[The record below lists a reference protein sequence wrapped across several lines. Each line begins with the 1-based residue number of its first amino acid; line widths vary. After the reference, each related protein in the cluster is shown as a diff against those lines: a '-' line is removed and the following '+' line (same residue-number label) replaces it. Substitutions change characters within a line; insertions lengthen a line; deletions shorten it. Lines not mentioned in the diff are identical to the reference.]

1 MRFFSR
7 FRLPRF
13 NTIIGHDT
21 VVHGDVEFTGGLHLE
36 GRIEGNV
43 VSRPKD
49 ERATLTVSES
59 GFVRGNVQVANV
71 ILNGIVLGDVEAGG
85 RVELAEK
92 ARVNGRVCY
101 RCLEMAMGATVNSK
115 LVHLD
120 EVAAAKAE
128 AEEAKS
134 QPPPPRRGQLASI
147 CRPCNSLG
155 NCCE

>member
-1 MRFFSR
+1 MRFFGR

-13 NTIIGHDT
+13 NSVIGSNT
-21 VVHGDVEFTGGLHLE
+21 VVHGDVEFSGGLHLD

-49 ERATLTVSES
+49 ERATLTMSES

-71 ILNGIVLGDVEAGG
+71 ILNGIVLGDVEAKG

-101 RCLEMAMGATVNSK
+101 KFLEMAMGAKVNGK
-115 LVHLD
+115 LVHVD
-120 EVAAAKAE
+120 EASAAKAK
-128 AEEAKS
+128 AEESKS
-134 QPPPPRRGQLASI
+134 KPPPPRRGKLD
-147 CRPCNSLG
+147 
-155 NCCE
+155 